1 MPPVITSPPPSSPLA
16 NPNPTY
22 HPHRIR
28 NPPSPF
34 RFAVKITSF
43 SSLYLFVSMGCS
55 RSKLEPDE
63 EGPPAELRP
72 GRRIFHDYRRRRDGR
87 GRKDSSVTTSDLL
100 RPDVSDAGEVPDAE
114 AKDMGVGEA
123 DKRGLELGLAFRK
136 GKKGTEG
143 EEEELPGSPSFR
155 FYFVDLP
162 TKLGDGDHS
171 ALGEEKNGKLEKT
184 EGKDNSHQQEDSA
197 KSLQPSEDSEG
208 KQQKR
213 EKGWRFKVLTKR
225 SSDAYNSLATR
236 Q

>member
-1 MPPVITSPPPSSPLA
+1 
-16 NPNPTY
+16 
-22 HPHRIR
+22 
-28 NPPSPF
+28 
-34 RFAVKITSF
+34 
-43 SSLYLFVSMGCS
+43 MGCS

-72 GRRIFHDYRRRRDGR
+72 GSRIFHDYRRRRDGR

-100 RPDVSDAGEVPDAE
+100 RPDVSDAGEVPDAD

-123 DKRGLELGLAFRK
+123 DKRGVELGLAFHK
-136 GKKGTEG
+136 GKKGTER

-213 EKGWRFKVLTKR
+213 EKGWRYIIPRRLFRAFYLFEAGSVKQLLRLCLQNCIAAWELPFIFPPLKKVI
-225 SSDAYNSLATR
+225 SVYNAS
-236 Q
+236 